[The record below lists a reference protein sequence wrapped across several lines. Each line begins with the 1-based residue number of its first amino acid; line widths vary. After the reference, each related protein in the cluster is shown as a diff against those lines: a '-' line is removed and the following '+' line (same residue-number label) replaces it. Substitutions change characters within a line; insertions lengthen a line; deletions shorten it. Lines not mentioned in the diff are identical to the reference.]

1 MTPTAKSPTLA
12 KSAAAGSGAGAPSV
26 PDADRLDAAI
36 AELGLGARAW
46 SHLTLGQRAR
56 LLERLHAT
64 TAANAEEWAD
74 TAALSKGLEPGHRA
88 ARRGVAR
95 WALRDAG
102 RARRV
107 PQEPGGSRE
116 GCQPAEGREDG
127 CRPRRPSAGAHLPAR
142 RDRRAAAVGLL
153 RRSLVRTRESP
164 TRQARASAGLG
175 QLNPTQQRRH
185 RPGPR
190 RRQRHLDSRPR
201 RAVRTPRLQPRR
213 DPQGQPDPG
222 RAGSGLRAGAG
233 TADRGG
239 LPAHR
244 PRRRRGR
251 RVPDRPRRHRPR
263 PHHRRRPD
271 VRCDRLG
278 HGRRRRP
285 GAAARVARS

>member
-1 MTPTAKSPTLA
+1 MGRHRSPLE
-12 KSAAAGSGAGAPSV
+12 GP
-26 PDADRLDAAI
+26 
-36 AELGLGARAW
+36 
-46 SHLTLGQRAR
+46 RAR
-56 LLERLHAT
+56 T
-64 TAANAEEWAD
+64 
-74 TAALSKGLEPGHRA
+74 RA

-95 WALRDAG
+95 WAVRDAG
-102 RARRV
+102 RARGV
-107 PQEPGGSRE
+107 SQEPGGARE
-116 GCQPAEGREDG
+116 GGQPPEGREDG

-142 RDRRAAAVGLL
+142 RDRRSAAVGVL
-153 RRSLVRTRESP
+153 RRSLVRTRDLRP
-164 TRQARASAGLG
+164 AGTRVCGPRPAEPHAEW
-175 QLNPTQQRRH
+175 RH

-244 PRRRRGR
+244 PWRRRGR
-251 RVPDRPRRHRPR
+251 RVPDHPCRHRPC

-278 HGRRRRP
+278 NGRRGDPAPPRGSPAAEEADHLRARRGVADHHRARGS
-285 GAAARVARS
+285 GATPTCATRPSTS